1 MRVVVTRDGV
11 PVSGQA
17 VTWSTGSLHGF
28 FDQTVTQTATDGST
42 TVYWTLG
49 IPLGTQMGTATV
61 TGANPLA
68 FSATATAGQTGS
80 PVDVHLTSINGFRY
94 QPANVV
100 IAAGTAVR
108 WIWDDDLHD
117 VVSTGT
123 PSFPGIGGF
132 SPPKTYQFTF
142 TTTGTYRYFCSFHGT
157 ANTGMRGV
165 VVVQ

>member
-1 MRVVVTRDGV
+1 MRIVVTRDGV
-11 PVSGQA
+11 PLSGQA
-17 VTWSTGSLHGF
+17 VTWSTGALHGF
-28 FDQTVTQTATDGST
+28 FDPMITQTAADGST
-42 TVYWTLG
+42 TVFWTLG
-49 IPLGTQMGTATV
+49 IPTGTQMATATV
-61 TGANPLA
+61 TGANPVT
-68 FSATATAGQTGS
+68 FSATATAGQAGN

-108 WIWDDDLHD
+108 WIWDDDIHD
-117 VVSTGT
+117 VVPSGT
-123 PSFPGIGGF
+123 PSFTGIGGF
-132 SPPKTYQFTF
+132 FPPKTHQFTF